1 MMAMPEPKGKDAL
14 HVCSGVFLFFE
25 TVFCG
30 TSRPEGYP
38 MPFRCGRV
46 SRDVP
51 KRRVDKT
58 SERARSAPAVR
69 SGRPRPALQQ
79 AATPSRVKLRS
90 PPAVCGVTPRRWGK
104 KPEAHPG
111 PFTAPSARRRPIR
124 GSGAYTLHSA
134 RVPRSVERGL
144 LPPCRHWGWLRAN
157 GAW

>member
-1 MMAMPEPKGKDAL
+1 MMAMTEPKGKDAL

-51 KRRVDKT
+51 KHRVNKT
-58 SERARSAPAVR
+58 SEHACQRQPCGAEGARSAMP
-69 SGRPRPALQQ
+69 Q
-79 AATPSRVKLRS
+79 AAAPSRVKLRS
-90 PPAVCGVTPRRWGK
+90 PPAVRGVTPRRWDK
-104 KPEAHPG
+104 KPEALPG

-134 RVPRSVERGL
+134 RVPRSVGRGL